1 MSNREKGERMGK
13 TILSFFLLRKRKKMN
28 DKTEFLYIFF
38 AIIIML
44 MIFVAAMGLGGDTAQ
59 ILREVREL
67 KEMLP

>member
-1 MSNREKGERMGK
+1 
-13 TILSFFLLRKRKKMN
+13 MN

-59 ILREVREL
+59 ILREIREI